1 MGLKSKILIVDDN
14 KHLCNNMKDILEL
27 NDYSVSCVYDGLEA
41 IKAVKEDSFTV
52 VFMDIKMPG
61 MTGIDT
67 LKALKQ
73 IDPELVVIF
82 ITALTDDILYEE
94 GLKSGACEIITKPFD
109 IDKFLGRLEEVIKE
123 RKSANGLPK
132 EE

>member
-123 RKSANGLPK
+123 RKLANGLPK